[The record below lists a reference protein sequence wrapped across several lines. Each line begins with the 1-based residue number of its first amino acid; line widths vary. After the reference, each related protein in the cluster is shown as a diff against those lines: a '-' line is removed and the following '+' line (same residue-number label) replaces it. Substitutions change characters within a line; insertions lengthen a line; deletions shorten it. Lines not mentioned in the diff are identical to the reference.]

1 MHGGSR
7 GEASYI
13 PHSVLLKDL
22 QGPGAFTTSCQ
33 HHLWLQGERG
43 HLSAGKTE
51 EEEGWRAEEGS
62 QSRNDDDAGTANVS
76 QLPSTY
82 EVSMLLQLSPASIR
96 LLRILL

>member
-7 GEASYI
+7 GEASHI

-22 QGPGAFTTSCQ
+22 QGLGAFTASCQ

-62 QSRNDDDAGTANVS
+62 QSTNDEAGPANVS
-76 QLPSTY
+76 TC
-82 EVSMLLQLSPASIR
+82 EVSMLLQLSQASV
-96 LLRILL
+96 